1 MLQRVDSIE
10 RNAAY
15 GHRSHEEKVNPA
27 QIKGPLN
34 FRLLGPLEVRA
45 GDRVSTLAGARQRT
59 LLAVLLVDSGRLL
72 PVEQLYGELWGET
85 PPPTV
90 GNSLQAHVYRL
101 RRTLQ
106 RLAEPGTGPVL
117 LTRPSGYVLELNGA
131 TVDTDL
137 FHRSIAQ
144 ARACMNSDPV
154 RAHAL
159 FEEALA
165 LWQGDPLQDVV
176 QGPMCRSV
184 ALQLKEEYLTAV
196 EDKLSLGIDIAD
208 PVRTI
213 GELKRMSV
221 AHPWRERIT
230 ELLMLALYRAGRQAE
245 ALETYNSAR
254 RRLVD
259 ELGIEPSVQLR
270 QRLREI
276 LNQAPHTRGHLPAHG
291 IRAAAG
297 PDQVAVVPPGR
308 MRSKPA

>member
-1 MLQRVDSIE
+1 MK
-10 RNAAY
+10 
-15 GHRSHEEKVNPA
+15 GEES
-27 QIKGPLN
+27 KGVMN
-34 FRLLGPLEVRA
+34 FRLLGPLEIRA
-45 GDRVSTLAGARQRT
+45 GDRVATLAGARQRT
-59 LLAVLLVDSGRLL
+59 LLAVLLVAGGRLL

-106 RLAEPGTGPVL
+106 QLSAPGTGPQLV
-117 LTRPSGYVLELNGA
+117 TRPSGYVLELNGA
-131 TVDTDL
+131 TLDTGA
-137 FHRSIAQ
+137 FQRSIAC
-144 ARACMNSDPV
+144 ARSHLHNDPV
-154 RAHAL
+154 LAHAM
-159 FEEALA
+159 FEDALA

-184 ALQLKEEYLTAV
+184 ALQLKEEYLAAV
-196 EDKLSLGIDIAD
+196 EDRLSLGIDIAD

-259 ELGIEPSVQLR
+259 ELGIEPSAQLR

-276 LNQAPHTRGHLPAHG
+276 LNQVPYVGGHTTTHG
-291 IRAAAG
+291 SR
-297 PDQVAVVPPGR
+297 DQVVAPPGR

>member
-1 MLQRVDSIE
+1 MKSKE
-10 RNAAY
+10 C
-15 GHRSHEEKVNPA
+15 
-27 QIKGPLN
+27 KGVMN
-34 FRLLGPLEVRA
+34 FRLLGPLEIRA
-45 GDRVSTLAGARQRT
+45 GDRVTTLAGARQRT
-59 LLAVLLVDSGRLL
+59 LLAVLLVAGGRLL

-106 RLAEPGTGPVL
+106 RLSDPGTGPQLV
-117 LTRPSGYVLELNGA
+117 TRPSGYVLELNGA
-131 TVDTDL
+131 TVDTGA
-137 FHRSIAQ
+137 FQQSIAR
-144 ARACMNSDPV
+144 ARAHLHSDPV
-154 RAHAL
+154 LAHAL
-159 FEEALA
+159 FEDALA

-196 EDKLSLGIDIAD
+196 EDRLSLGIDIAD

-276 LNQAPHTRGHLPAHG
+276 LNQVPGVGGHTTAHG
-291 IRAAAG
+291 SRIPG
-297 PDQVAVVPPGR
+297 TESDQAVVAPPGR
-308 MRSKPA
+308 MRAKPA

>member
-1 MLQRVDSIE
+1 MLS
-10 RNAAY
+10 
-15 GHRSHEEKVNPA
+15 
-27 QIKGPLN
+27 
-34 FRLLGPLEVRA
+34 FRLLGPLEIRV
-45 GDRVSTLAGARQRT
+45 GERVSRLAGARQRT

-72 PVEQLYGELWGET
+72 PVEQLYDELWGET

-101 RRTLQ
+101 RRTLNELSDSPATRP
-106 RLAEPGTGPVL
+106 RLI
-117 LTRPSGYVLELNGA
+117 TRPSGYVLELNGA
-131 TVDTDL
+131 TVDTDA
-137 FHRSIAQ
+137 FQRSISL
-144 ARACMNSDPV
+144 ARSLMHTDPAA
-154 RAHAL
+154 AHAL
-159 FEEALA
+159 FEEALE

-245 ALETYNSAR
+245 ALETYNCAR
-254 RRLVD
+254 RRLVE

-276 LNQAPHTRGHLPAHG
+276 LNQVPGVSGHLNAHRSRIPG
-291 IRAAAG
+291 AG
-297 PDQVAVVPPGR
+297 HDQSLVVPSGR
-308 MRSKPA
+308 MRPKPA